1 MSPGRRGPAILGV
14 AILLVM
20 VTLAAVQ
27 LYRGLRGPFAGEA
40 VLTGLLLVAAGV
52 LAAWHLASG
61 RGVAAVR
68 RGAWLSV
75 LITLVLVLN
84 CSATGI
90 SNQQGLGY
98 QLAVADPLVY
108 LGVSLLLTGP
118 LLVSLV
124 VTGLLADRRRAAAVA
139 SIVSG
144 VLALATFEAGLVTSF
159 SGLCS
164 RVGAAAGES
173 ACLTA
178 ATGALAGL
186 FGLFGV
192 LLVLPFTLGKPPPEP
207 SGAAGFEA

>member
-14 AILLVM
+14 ATLLVM

-90 SNQQGLGY
+90 SNQQGVGY
-98 QLAVADPLVY
+98 QLALADP
-108 LGVSLLLTGP
+108 
-118 LLVSLV
+118 
-124 VTGLLADRRRAAAVA
+124 
-139 SIVSG
+139 
-144 VLALATFEAGLVTSF
+144 
-159 SGLCS
+159 
-164 RVGAAAGES
+164 
-173 ACLTA
+173 
-178 ATGALAGL
+178 
-186 FGLFGV
+186 
-192 LLVLPFTLGKPPPEP
+192 
-207 SGAAGFEA
+207 